1 MHVILAVIFAVI
13 FTVTI
18 FGGMVLLNGFVFQTL
33 WAWFIVP
40 IFGLAALTVLQAVG
54 VGLVVSFLTHQS
66 DVQYKDLEE
75 DSTKRLVVLVLRPLM
90 ILGVAWIV
98 QLFM

>member
-1 MHVILAVIFAVI
+1 MHVFLAVIFVV
-13 FTVTI
+13 TV

-40 IFGLAALTVLQAVG
+40 TFGLAALTVLQAVG

-75 DSTKRLVVLVLRPLM
+75 DSTKRLVLLVLRPLM